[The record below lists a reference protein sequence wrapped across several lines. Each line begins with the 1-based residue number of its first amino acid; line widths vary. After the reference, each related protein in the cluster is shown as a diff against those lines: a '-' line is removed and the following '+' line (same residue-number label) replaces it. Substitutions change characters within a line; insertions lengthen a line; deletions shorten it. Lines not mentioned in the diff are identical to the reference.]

1 MTLKQTIEAFE
12 ALDSAR
18 ASGRTVVDLLA
29 PYPAA
34 SVSVEEVRGN
44 KGKTDFVKIIV
55 AGMQGRL
62 CGGAARTLGIIGRL
76 GGIGARP
83 GRIGLVSD
91 GDGAVAAIAAAL
103 KIARMHAQGDP
114 LPGDV
119 IVATHI
125 CPDAPTRPHVPVE
138 FMDSPVSV
146 EEMNARE
153 VAPEMDAVLAIDTT
167 KGNRILNHR
176 GFAISPTVKEGWIL
190 RVADDLVR
198 IMETTTGRSAVTF
211 PITMQDITPYG
222 NGIHHLNSILQPAV
236 ATDAPVVGVAISA
249 QTVVAGSATG
259 ASHEIDIAAAAK
271 FAVAGKTNGELA
283 MFCWA
288 ITSSEEVSSSML
300 PERKREPSGETAS
313 TAEAPE
319 RFRLPRTLAE
329 ATSKLKTY
337 REVAC
342 SCTPMMVFPSEE
354 ACRRARLACAILEA
368 ERTGAAGAGGAIA
381 TRVQV
386 PATGSTVTRTS

>member
-198 IMETTTGRSAVTF
+198 IMETTTGRPAVTF

-222 NGIHHLNSILQPAV
+222 NNIYHINSILQPSI

-249 QTVVAGSATG
+249 ETVVPGSATG
-259 ASHEIDIAAAAK
+259 ASHEIDIAAAVK
-271 FAVAGKTNGELA
+271 FAV
-283 MFCWA
+283 
-288 ITSSEEVSSSML
+288 EVAK
-300 PERKREPSGETAS
+300 EFGRA
-313 TAEAPE
+313 TAEFYDAKE
-319 RFRLPRTLAE
+319 F
-329 ATSKLKTY
+329 
-337 REVAC
+337 
-342 SCTPMMVFPSEE
+342 
-354 ACRRARLACAILEA
+354 ARLNELY
-368 ERTGAAGAGGAIA
+368 
-381 TRVQV
+381 
-386 PATGSTVTRTS
+386 GSMHRLRHRAPLA